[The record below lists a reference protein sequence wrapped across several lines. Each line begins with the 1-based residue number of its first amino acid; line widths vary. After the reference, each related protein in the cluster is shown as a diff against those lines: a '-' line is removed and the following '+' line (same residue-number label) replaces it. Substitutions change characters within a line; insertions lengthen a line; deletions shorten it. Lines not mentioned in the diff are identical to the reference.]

1 MKTGPKYKIAR
12 RLGASIFEK
21 TQTQK
26 FALSESRKGRRRSG
40 KRPKALSDYGR
51 QLIEKQKVRY
61 TYLLQE
67 GQFGRYVSEA
77 LSAHGKNNAE
87 LLYGILERRL
97 DNAVFRLGF
106 THTRGLARQI
116 VSHGHVMVNGRK
128 VTIPSYRL
136 VKGDKISI
144 RRESRNKSVF
154 SGLAEKMKSY
164 NPPAWLRLD
173 KEEGEVVGEPKAD
186 AGELQFDLTS
196 VIEYYSR

>member
-26 FALSESRKGRRRSG
+26 FALSESRKGRRRTG
-40 KRPKALSDYGR
+40 KRPRALSEYGR

-61 TYLLQE
+61 TYLLRE
-67 GQFGRYVSEA
+67 GQFSRYVNKA
-77 LSAHGKNNAE
+77 LSSQGSNNAE
-87 LLYGILERRL
+87 LLYKMLESRL
-97 DNAVFRLGF
+97 DNAVYRLGF
-106 THTRGLARQI
+106 ANTRGLARQL
-116 VSHGHVMVNGRK
+116 VSHGHMTVNGRK

-136 VKGDKISI
+136 SKGDKAAV
-144 RRESRNKSVF
+144 RMESRNKSVF
-154 SGLAEKMKSY
+154 SGLAERLKDH

-173 KEEGEVVGEPKAD
+173 GFQGEVVGEPKAE